1 MITKSS
7 IIILDKQL
15 KRAAKKQTIPNQTKK
30 NNNTK
35 TTQNKSLTSEP
46 YYSMIQSV
54 TTDLHKANKCS

>member
-30 NNNTK
+30 KPT
-35 TTQNKSLTSEP
+35 TTQK
-46 YYSMIQSV
+46 Q
-54 TTDLHKANKCS
+54 HKTNPLPLNHTIL

>member
-30 NNNTK
+30 KQQQHKNNTK
-35 TTQNKSLTSEP
+35 QIP
-46 YYSMIQSV
+46 YLRTILFYDS
-54 TTDLHKANKCS
+54 KRNN